1 MDSYTNEC
9 FVQKNLANLTECKES
24 FKWDQRDFIYLSE
37 IKETLFIQELEPAFN
52 VNVGSEKLMLY

>member
-1 MDSYTNEC
+1 MSALYGRTY
-9 FVQKNLANLTECKES
+9 LANLAECKES

-52 VNVGSEKLMLY
+52 VDVGSEKLMLY